1 MGASP
6 LGTQGEGRNG
16 AEEGQLFQ
24 QCNDG
29 GISRIW
35 FPEAIHWSLWR
46 SGREHRR
53 LWLQGGAMGT
63 DIDQIPTMCIDL
75 RLFPQQPYKLLE
87 AVWTP
92 STLLLKMSGGV
103 RI

>member
-1 MGASP
+1 
-6 LGTQGEGRNG
+6 
-16 AEEGQLFQ
+16 
-24 QCNDG
+24 
-29 GISRIW
+29 
-35 FPEAIHWSLWR
+35 
-46 SGREHRR
+46 
-53 LWLQGGAMGT
+53 MGT
-63 DIDQIPTMCIDL
+63 DIDQMPTMCIDL